1 MRHLEIPNLP
11 DDLYVRIEDQARQR
25 GRSVTEEATDI
36 LARGLSQTKS
46 PSMGE
51 EALLEEIRLNREAM
65 AKRGVFLTE
74 ADMDA
79 ANNWGRE

>member
-25 GRSVTEEATDI
+25 GRSVTEEATDL
-36 LARGLSQTKS
+36 LARGLSQDIN
-46 PSMGE
+46 PPMDE

-65 AKRGVFLTE
+65 AKRGVFLSD

-79 ANNWGRE
+79 AINWGRE